1 MTAHDHDHPDDR
13 SARQQPSRLDSFLEE
28 KAFKSRYIVLTG
40 EINDRVAASIVTRL
54 IALASDSDKPINF
67 LISSPGGHVE
77 SGDAIHDTIKF
88 VRVPVNMIGTG
99 WVGSAGVHVYLA
111 AKKERRFCT
120 ENTRFL
126 IHQPSGGGMGTA
138 ADIAIAAREIVRAR
152 ERLAR
157 IISRETGQPLE
168 RVTEDIDRDYWM
180 NAAEAI
186 DYGLVSKVIATQDQ
200 VPSE

>member
-1 MTAHDHDHPDDR
+1 MNAHDHDEQSPK
-13 SARQQPSRLDSFLEE
+13 QQPRMDAFLEE

-99 WVGSAGVHVYLA
+99 WVGSAGVHIYLA
-111 AKKERRFCT
+111 AEKQRRFCT

-138 ADIAIAAREIVRAR
+138 SDIAIAAREIVRAR

-157 IISRETGQPLE
+157 IISRETGQSVE

-186 DYGLVSKVIATQDQ
+186 DYGLVSRIVKTQDE
-200 VPSE
+200 VPAN

>member
-1 MTAHDHDHPDDR
+1 MADHDKPASPRTDN
-13 SARQQPSRLDSFLEE
+13 FLEE
-28 KAFKSRYIVLTG
+28 KAFKSRFIVLAG
-40 EINDRVAASIVTRL
+40 EINDRVAASVVTRL

-67 LISSPGGHVE
+67 LISSPGGHLE

-126 IHQPSGGGMGTA
+126 IHQPSGGSMGSA
-138 ADIAIAAREIVRAR
+138 SDIAIAAREIVRAR

-157 IISRETGQPLE
+157 TIARETGQTLA
-168 RVTEDIDRDYWM
+168 RVTEDIDRDFWM
-180 NAAEAI
+180 SAPEAI
-186 DYGLVSKVIATQDQ
+186 DYGLVSRVITTQDD
-200 VPSE
+200 VPAT

>member
-1 MTAHDHDHPDDR
+1 MIAHDPDDR
-13 SARQQPSRLDSFLEE
+13 PARQQASRLDSFLEE

-99 WVGSAGVHVYLA
+99 WVGSAGVHIYLA
-111 AKKERRFCT
+111 AQKERRFCT

-157 IISRETGQPLE
+157 IIARETGQPIE

-186 DYGLVSKVIATQDQ
+186 DYGLVSKVVQTQDQ
-200 VPSE
+200 VPNQ

>member
-1 MTAHDHDHPDDR
+1 MNAHDHDEQSPKQHPRMD
-13 SARQQPSRLDSFLEE
+13 AFLEE

-99 WVGSAGVHVYLA
+99 WVGSAGVHIYLA
-111 AKKERRFCT
+111 AEKQRRFCT

-138 ADIAIAAREIVRAR
+138 SDIAIAAREIVRAR

-157 IISRETGQPLE
+157 IISRETGQSVE

-186 DYGLVSKVIATQDQ
+186 DYGLVSRIVKTQDE
-200 VPSE
+200 VPAN

>member
-1 MTAHDHDHPDDR
+1 MNAHDHDEQSPK
-13 SARQQPSRLDSFLEE
+13 QQPRMDAFLEE

-40 EINDRVAASIVTRL
+40 EINDRVAASVVTRL

-77 SGDAIHDTIKF
+77 SGDAIHDIIKF

-99 WVGSAGVHVYLA
+99 WVGSAGVHIYLA
-111 AKKERRFCT
+111 AEKQRRFCT

-138 ADIAIAAREIVRAR
+138 SDIAIAAREIVRAR

-157 IISRETGQPLE
+157 IISRETGQSIE

-186 DYGLVSKVIATQDQ
+186 DYGLVSRIVKTQDE
-200 VPSE
+200 VPAN

>member
-1 MTAHDHDHPDDR
+1 MNAHDHDEQSPK
-13 SARQQPSRLDSFLEE
+13 QQPRMDAFLEE

-40 EINDRVAASIVTRL
+40 EINDRVAASVVTRL

-99 WVGSAGVHVYLA
+99 WVGSAGVHIYLA
-111 AKKERRFCT
+111 AEKQRRFCT

-138 ADIAIAAREIVRAR
+138 SDIAIAAREIVRAR

-157 IISRETGQPLE
+157 IISRETGQSIE

-186 DYGLVSKVIATQDQ
+186 DYGLVSRIVKTQDE
-200 VPSE
+200 VPAS

>member
-1 MTAHDHDHPDDR
+1 MNAHDHDEQSPK
-13 SARQQPSRLDSFLEE
+13 QQPRMDAFLEE

-99 WVGSAGVHVYLA
+99 WVGSAGVHIYLA
-111 AKKERRFCT
+111 AEKQRRFCT

-138 ADIAIAAREIVRAR
+138 SDIAIAAREIVRAR

-157 IISRETGQPLE
+157 IISRETGQSIE

-186 DYGLVSKVIATQDQ
+186 DYGLVSRIVKTQDE
-200 VPSE
+200 VPAN

>member
-1 MTAHDHDHPDDR
+1 MNAHDHDEQSPK
-13 SARQQPSRLDSFLEE
+13 QQPRMDAFLEE

-40 EINDRVAASIVTRL
+40 EINDRVAASVVTRL

-99 WVGSAGVHVYLA
+99 WVGSAGVHIYLA
-111 AKKERRFCT
+111 AEKQRRFCT

-138 ADIAIAAREIVRAR
+138 SDIAIAAREIVRAR

-157 IISRETGQPLE
+157 IISRETGQSIE

-186 DYGLVSKVIATQDQ
+186 DYGLVSRIVKTQDE
-200 VPSE
+200 VPAN

>member
-1 MTAHDHDHPDDR
+1 MNAHDHDEQSPK
-13 SARQQPSRLDSFLEE
+13 QQPRLDAFLEE

-54 IALASDSDKPINF
+54 IALASDSDKPIIF

-99 WVGSAGVHVYLA
+99 WVGSAGVHIYLA
-111 AKKERRFCT
+111 AEKQRRFCT

-138 ADIAIAAREIVRAR
+138 SDIAIAAREIVRAR

-157 IISRETGQPLE
+157 IISRETGQSIE

-186 DYGLVSKVIATQDQ
+186 DYGLVSRIVKTQDE
-200 VPSE
+200 VPAN

>member
-1 MTAHDHDHPDDR
+1 MNAHDHDEQSPK
-13 SARQQPSRLDSFLEE
+13 QQPRMDAFLEE
-28 KAFKSRYIVLTG
+28 KAFKSRFIVLTG

-99 WVGSAGVHVYLA
+99 WVGSAGVHIYLA
-111 AKKERRFCT
+111 AEKQRRFCT

-138 ADIAIAAREIVRAR
+138 SDIAIAAREIVRAR

-157 IISRETGQPLE
+157 IISRETGQSIE

-186 DYGLVSKVIATQDQ
+186 DYGLVSKVIQTQSD
-200 VPSE
+200 VPAA

>member
-1 MTAHDHDHPDDR
+1 MNAHDHDEQSPK
-13 SARQQPSRLDSFLEE
+13 QQPRLDAFLEE

-99 WVGSAGVHVYLA
+99 WVGSAGVHIYLA
-111 AKKERRFCT
+111 AEKQRRFCT

-138 ADIAIAAREIVRAR
+138 SDIAIAAREIVRAR

-157 IISRETGQPLE
+157 IISRETGQSIE

-186 DYGLVSKVIATQDQ
+186 DYGLVSRIVKTQDE
-200 VPSE
+200 VPAN

>member
-1 MTAHDHDHPDDR
+1 MNAHDHDEQSPK
-13 SARQQPSRLDSFLEE
+13 QQPRMDAFLEE
-28 KAFKSRYIVLTG
+28 KAFKSRFIVLTG

-99 WVGSAGVHVYLA
+99 WVGSAGVHIYLA
-111 AKKERRFCT
+111 AEKQRRFCT

-138 ADIAIAAREIVRAR
+138 SDIAIAAREIVRAR

-157 IISRETGQPLE
+157 IISRETGQSIE

-186 DYGLVSKVIATQDQ
+186 DYGLVSRIVKTQDE
-200 VPSE
+200 VPAN

>member
-1 MTAHDHDHPDDR
+1 MTAHDHDER
-13 SARQQPSRLDSFLEE
+13 STKQQPRMDSFLEE

-40 EINDRVAASIVTRL
+40 EINDRVAAAVVTRL

-111 AKKERRFCT
+111 AQKERRFCT

-157 IISRETGQPLE
+157 SIARETGQPLA

-180 NAAEAI
+180 NASEAI
-186 DYGLVSKVIATQDQ
+186 DYGLVSKVIQTQDQ
-200 VPSE
+200 VPTS

>member
-1 MTAHDHDHPDDR
+1 MNAHDHDEQSPK
-13 SARQQPSRLDSFLEE
+13 QQPRMDAFLEE

-40 EINDRVAASIVTRL
+40 EINDRVAASVVTRL

-77 SGDAIHDTIKF
+77 SGDAIHDIIKF

-99 WVGSAGVHVYLA
+99 WVGSAGVHIYLA
-111 AKKERRFCT
+111 AEKQRRFCT

-138 ADIAIAAREIVRAR
+138 SDIAIAAREIVRAR

-157 IISRETGQPLE
+157 IISRETGQSVE

-186 DYGLVSKVIATQDQ
+186 DYGLVSRIVKTQDE
-200 VPSE
+200 VPAN